1 MKKAVFVAAMLVAS
15 TASASWLS
23 SIFGGGDGKDLL
35 AYVPANSDYYL
46 GYSEPYDV
54 AEYLSHWEGVL
65 NRDDARE
72 ELPSP
77 AEATENGGPGA
88 GMLMALLEQTY
99 LDGKAE
105 TPGASI
111 GLDDG
116 GVSGFY
122 EVAGLPVLRYRLDE
136 ADTFKAAL
144 DAAQKRAGVTP
155 AASTGEDV
163 RRYPFAGKG
172 DATPPALLIAVRD
185 GYAVFT
191 LAVAGMEDALPK
203 ALGETLPEQ
212 SMADSGDLE
221 ELAETYGTL
230 PWATGYIDHRAIA
243 GAVTGTGSGGTAA
256 LIKAVAG
263 AYGGQPPELEAG
275 CVADVNAVADVWPRS
290 VLGVSR
296 LDPDTGAAR
305 VRWVTDIAD
314 GDLRATLM
322 RLRGHIPSPAQ
333 GSLASVGLGVDIASV
348 IPVMQTLIGRFKSAQ
363 WQCPQMQQ
371 LQQQLNTR
379 QLSQMGMLTAML
391 GDVRG
396 ATLSLLDG
404 PAGKGGIP
412 TGTLDVATSRPG
424 ALWQVVQG
432 FIGTSAQPKVGGEP
446 VTIDHPM
453 ASGKDVR
460 VALRDGRFTV
470 LAGQDAAVPDS
481 GSGLSANGVLD
492 LYYNPSALSA
502 ALMTDL
508 DAVPGDQA
516 EIDEVRAQLKS
527 MDIDQEI
534 MLDITDQGLLL
545 EVAATP
551 SPGDS

>member
-1 MKKAVFVAAMLVAS
+1 MKKAVFIATMLVAS

-23 SIFGGGDGKDLL
+23 NMFGGDEGKDLL
-35 AYVPANSDYYL
+35 AYVPADSDYYL

-54 AEYLSHWEGVL
+54 AGYLSHWQGVL
-65 NRDDARE
+65 NRANARE

-77 AEATENGGPGA
+77 AEATEAGGPGA
-88 GMLMALLEQTY
+88 GMIMALLEQTY
-99 LDGKAE
+99 LDADAE

-122 EVAGLPVLRYRLDE
+122 EVAGLPVLRYRLDDV
-136 ADTFKAAL
+136 DTFKAAL

-155 AASTGEDV
+155 AASTGENV

-185 GYAVFT
+185 GDAVFT

-203 ALGETLPEQ
+203 ALGETLPGE
-212 SMADSGDLE
+212 SMADSGRLE
-221 ELAETYGTL
+221 KLAETYGTL
-230 PWATGYIDHRAIA
+230 PWATGYIDHRALA
-243 GAVTGTGSGGTAA
+243 SAVTGTGDGGTAA
-256 LIKAVAG
+256 LVKSIAR
-263 AYGGQPPELEAG
+263 AYGEEPPELEAG
-275 CVADVNAVADVWPRS
+275 CVADMNAVVDVWPRS
-290 VLGVSR
+290 VLGVSE

-314 GDLRATLM
+314 GDLRSTLK
-322 RLRGHIPSPAQ
+322 RLRGHIPSAAQ
-333 GSLASVGLGVDIASV
+333 GSLASAGLGLDISSV
-348 IPVMQTLIGRFKSAQ
+348 VPVMQTLANRFKSTQ

-371 LQQQLNTR
+371 LQQQVNTQ

-396 ATLSLLDG
+396 ATLTLLDG
-404 PAGKGGIP
+404 PAEKGRIP
-412 TGTLDVATSRPG
+412 TGTLDIATSRPG
-424 ALWQVVQG
+424 ALWQVIQG
-432 FIGTSAQPKVGGEP
+432 FIGTNVQPEVGGEP
-446 VTIDHPM
+446 VSIDHPM
-453 ASGKDVR
+453 VSGKDVR

-481 GSGLSANGVLD
+481 GADLAANGILD
-492 LYYNPSALSA
+492 LRYNPSALSG
-502 ALMTDL
+502 ALMSDL
-508 DAVPGDQA
+508 EAVPGDQA
-516 EIDEVRAQLKS
+516 EIDEVRDQLKA

-545 EVAATP
+545 DVAATP
-551 SPGDS
+551 GSGDS